1 MELQQQISLEKHQQ
15 LIGRS
20 LDVLIE
26 GHGDGLSMGR
36 SYRDAPEI
44 DGLVLVDGEQE
55 IGNIVP
61 VQIDGAMPYDLTGH
75 PVSGT

>member
-15 LIGRS
+15 LIGRT

-26 GHGDGLSMGR
+26 GRGYGLSIGR

-44 DGLVLVDGEQE
+44 DGLVFVEGTLE
-55 IGNIVP
+55 IGEIRS
-61 VQIDGAMPYDLTGH
+61 VQIDSALPYDLRGR
-75 PVSGT
+75 PV